1 VARSDGGPAAALDH
15 VQVAMPAGG
24 EEAARRFYGGV
35 LGLAEVAKPEPM
47 QASGGVWFEPGIH
60 LGVEAD
66 FRPANKAH
74 PGLRMADLDATA
86 ARLEAAGA
94 EVEWDTR
101 WPGVRR
107 FHTHD
112 PFGNRLEL
120 LAAPAGRVRRRR

>member
-1 VARSDGGPAAALDH
+1 MAQHDGGPAAALDH

-24 EEAARRFYGGV
+24 EDAARRFYTGL
-35 LGLAEVAKPEPM
+35 LGLAEIAKPEPLR
-47 QASGGVWFEPGIH
+47 ATGGVWFEPGVH

-66 FRPANKAH
+66 FRPARKAH

-94 EVEWDTR
+94 DVEWDER

-107 FHTHD
+107 LYTHD